1 MVRGREE
8 GIMFIGMMFALLH
21 GNWIQFVTTEDYSNF
36 DDFKYNSTFINSTN
50 TSLIYEIQMDAIS
63 SHQLQTPPR
72 MKTNNQRST
81 ICIPITHKKYKDV
94 KLLYRSDFNDS
105 NTMEDSPLQRAARL
119 GREQEVAY
127 LLSSGINASTVG
139 MFKRTPLHW
148 AAFNGYGGIIMLLI
162 VNGASINS
170 KDKWDYTPLHL
181 AVENGHTEPVQ
192 ILIKSSAI
200 TDTKNIEGRTPILDA
215 ARNGYLDLLSILLD
229 YNNVNISMPKPFL
242 STPLHEAAI
251 GNHINLVNYLIGKGA
266 DLNAMD
272 EMKRT
277 PLHWAVFYN
286 YEDLAFLLISKGA
299 GLNRKDCDGMS
310 PLHISALKGYKK
322 ITEML
327 IKYGAF
333 KNSRS
338 KKGHTPL
345 HEAAHN
351 GQKEIV
357 QLLIKEGAELEK
369 PGSEASDGSTPL
381 FEAVEGGYSE
391 IVRILIDHGA
401 RFNLTN
407 SMGKTPLHRA
417 VEKDNKDIVNL
428 LVQKGAEIT
437 AEDYWGYTP
446 FAIACEQGNMEIL
459 QQLFLYCVCYNYTKN
474 CQCLSVDNDVVGLPI
489 ACQCIA
495 AKGDTKDGEVISVT
509 AKSVNFDKCP
519 CFMIKRT
526 PDNKETCTSVP
537 QIEAASRGLCLKA
550 SDFNTKKFANRP
562 KKINCPLLSN
572 SESTN
577 STVCLGH
584 VVKFFRNML
593 DNNIMFH

>member
-1 MVRGREE
+1 MFFQITEE
-8 GIMFIGMMFALLH
+8 
-21 GNWIQFVTTEDYSNF
+21 YSSL
-36 DDFKYNSTFINSTN
+36 DFKYNSTLNNSTN
-50 TSLIYEIQMDAIS
+50 ASLTYEVQMDAMPA
-63 SHQLQTPPR
+63 QLQIPPWL
-72 MKTNNQRST
+72 KTNNQRSM
-81 ICIPITHKKYKDV
+81 ICIPITHKKFKHI
-94 KLLYRSDFNDS
+94 KLSFRSDFNDS
-105 NTMEDSPLQRAARL
+105 SITEDSPLQRAAKL

-127 LLSSGINASTVG
+127 LLYSGMNASTAG

-148 AAFNGYGGIIMLLI
+148 AAFKGYSGIVMLLI

-181 AVENGHTEPVQ
+181 AVENDHTEPVQ
-192 ILIKSSAI
+192 ILIKNGAV
-200 TDTKNIEGRTPILDA
+200 TNTKNIEGRTPLLDA
-215 ARNGYLDLLSILLD
+215 ARNGYLDLLSILLPL
-229 YNNVNISMPKPFL
+229 YNANISMPKPYL
-242 STPLHEAAI
+242 STTLHEAVI
-251 GNHINLVNYLIGKGA
+251 GDHVNLVKYLIAKGA

-286 YEDLAFLLISKGA
+286 YEDLVFILISKGA

-310 PLHISALKGYKK
+310 PLHISAMKGYKK

-338 KKGHTPL
+338 KKGYTPL
-345 HEAAHN
+345 HEAARN
-351 GQKEIV
+351 GQIDIV
-357 QLLIKEGAELEK
+357 QLLIKEGAELEN

-391 IVRILIDHGA
+391 IVRILIDYGA

-417 VEKDNKDIVNL
+417 VEKYDKEIVNL

-459 QQLFLYCVCYNYTKN
+459 QQLFHYCVCYNYTKN
-474 CQCLSVDNDVVGLPI
+474 CQCLSVSNDVVGLPI

-495 AKGDTKDGEVISVT
+495 AKGLIKEEEEVSVT
-509 AKSVNFDKCP
+509 SKSVNFEKCP

-526 PDNKETCTSVP
+526 ADHKEPCRSVP
-537 QIEAASRGLCLKA
+537 LIDTAFRGLCLKA
-550 SDFNTKKFANRP
+550 SDFSTKKYDNKS

-577 STVCLGH
+577 STMCIGH
-584 VVKFFRNML
+584 VVKYLRNIL
-593 DNNIMFH
+593 DNNILFH

>member
-1 MVRGREE
+1 
-8 GIMFIGMMFALLH
+8 MFIGIIFILLQS
-21 GNWIQFVTTEDYSNF
+21 NWIQLVITDDYSSL
-36 DDFKYNSTFINSTN
+36 DDFKYNSTYNNSGN
-50 TSLIYEIQMDAIS
+50 ISSAYEVQMDAMLTYQ
-63 SHQLQTPPR
+63 HQIPPR
-72 MKTNNQRST
+72 LKTNNQRSM
-81 ICIPITHKKYKDV
+81 ICIPITHKKFKHI
-94 KLLYRSDFNDS
+94 KLSLQPDFNDS
-105 NTMEDSPLQRAARL
+105 SIIEDSPLQRAARL

-127 LLSSGINASTVG
+127 LLSSGMNASSAGT
-139 MFKRTPLHW
+139 FKRTPLHW
-148 AAFNGYGGIIMLLI
+148 SASNGYSGIIMLLL
-162 VNGASINS
+162 VNGASINT

-181 AVENGHTEPVQ
+181 AVQNGHTEAVK
-192 ILIKSSAI
+192 ILIKNGAA
-200 TDTKNIEGRTPILDA
+200 TNTKTIEGRTPLLDA
-215 ARNGYLDLLSILLD
+215 ARNGYFDLLSTLLD
-229 YNNVNISMPKPFL
+229 FFNANISMPKPYL
-242 STPLHEAAI
+242 STPLHEAVI
-251 GNHINLVNYLIGKGA
+251 GDHIDLVKYLIAKGA

-286 YEDLAFLLISKGA
+286 YEDLVFVLISKGA
-299 GLNRKDCDGMS
+299 GLNRKDCDGLS

-322 ITEML
+322 VTDML

-351 GQKEIV
+351 GQIEIV

-369 PGSEASDGSTPL
+369 PGIEASDGSTPL

-391 IVRILIDHGA
+391 IVRLLIEHGA

-417 VEKDNKDIVNL
+417 VEKYDKEIVNL

-459 QQLFLYCVCYNYTKN
+459 QQLFHYCVCYNYTKN
-474 CQCLSVDNDVVGLPI
+474 CQCLSVGNDVVGLPI

-495 AKGDTKDGEVISVT
+495 AKGVIKEEEIISVT
-509 AKSVNFDKCP
+509 AKSVNFEKCP
-519 CFMIKRT
+519 CFMIKSGLH
-526 PDNKETCTSVP
+526 DIKEACTTSVP
-537 QIEAASRGLCLKA
+537 QIETASIGLCLKA
-550 SDFNTKKFANRP
+550 SDFST

-577 STVCLGH
+577 STVCIGH
-584 VVKFFRNML
+584 VVKYFRNML
-593 DNNIMFH
+593 DNSIMFH